1 MKLLLYE
8 TRVEWALAIFLALI
22 AGYLDGYGLLVLGT
36 YVSFMSGNT
45 TITGLRSGQG
55 NFQSALPSAIAIV
68 FFVTGSF
75 LGNLFAQSRSRYSH
89 RLNFGVIAGLLAT
102 VAGLEQH
109 GLWNGP
115 AEIAML
121 SVAMGMMNPALSKV
135 GAESVSLTFVT
146 GTLNRIGGH
155 LAAAAGRKPLPEGQG
170 PGDSHL
176 ARAGIGASVWSWF
189 LVGAALS
196 GMVASHFR
204 MWALLPPCI
213 VMIALGL
220 FSKSTT
226 PSPRPN
232 SRPSS
237 RGRRGRVSI
246 SQAQLRI
253 IPSRQ
258 CRKGSVSQAY
268 AAAATKAVGKVN

>member
-8 TRVEWALAIFLALI
+8 TRVEWALAVFLAVV

-45 TITGLRSGQG
+45 TLAGLKSGQG
-55 NFQSALPSAIAIV
+55 NFRAALPSAIAV
-68 FFVTGSF
+68 MSFVAGSF
-75 LGNLFAQSRSRYSH
+75 LGNLLTQSRLRYSH
-89 RLNFGVIAGLLAT
+89 RLIFGVIAGLIAT
-102 VAGLEQH
+102 VAGLGRH
-109 GLWNGP
+109 GVWNVPG
-115 AEIAML
+115 EIAML
-121 SVAMGMMNPALSKV
+121 SLAMGMMNPALSKV

-146 GTLNRIGGH
+146 GTLNRIGSH
-155 LAAAAGRKPLPEGQG
+155 LAAAAARKPLPEGQG

-176 ARAGIGASVWSWF
+176 ARARIDASVWSGF
-189 LVGAALS
+189 LVGAGLS

-226 PSPRPN
+226 
-232 SRPSS
+232 
-237 RGRRGRVSI
+237 
-246 SQAQLRI
+246 AF
-253 IPSRQ
+253 PSRT
-258 CRKGSVSQAY
+258 RAHRR
-268 AAAATKAVGKVN
+268 AAVGDVY

>member
-1 MKLLLYE
+1 MKVLMPMKLLSDD
-8 TRVEWALAIFLALI
+8 TRVVWALAVFLALI

-45 TITGLRSGQG
+45 TIAGLKSGQG
-55 NFQSALPSAIAIV
+55 NFQAALPSAIAIAS
-68 FFVTGSF
+68 FVTGSF
-75 LGNLFAQSRSRYSH
+75 LGNLFGQSRLRHSH
-89 RLNFGVIAGLLAT
+89 RLIFGMIAGLLA
-102 VAGLEQH
+102 VVGGLERY
-109 GLWNGP
+109 GVWNGT

-121 SVAMGMMNPALSKV
+121 SLAMGMMNPALSKV

-176 ARAGIGASVWSWF
+176 ARARIDASVWSAF
-189 LVGAALS
+189 LGGAALS

-204 MWALLPPCI
+204 TWAFLPPCM

-226 PSPRPN
+226 GFPART
-232 SRPSS
+232 RTHQS
-237 RGRRGRVSI
+237 RGHR
-246 SQAQLRI
+246 
-253 IPSRQ
+253 
-258 CRKGSVSQAY
+258 
-268 AAAATKAVGKVN
+268 